1 MNESMT
7 IEKALEIIKE
17 DALYNPEVAYNLGK
31 WLRELE
37 MYRNNINLLIEDIK
51 GDIEFSRECDDLDY
65 TAAFAMALRS
75 IRKYLRGGLNDNI

>member
-1 MNESMT
+1 MT
-7 IEKALEIIKE
+7 IDEALKIIKD

-31 WLRELE
+31 WLRELQ
-37 MYRNNINLLIEDIK
+37 MYRTNTDLLIEDIK

-75 IRKYLRGGLNDNI
+75 IKKYLKGEVE

>member
-1 MNESMT
+1 MNENMT

-51 GDIEFSRECDDLDY
+51 GDIEFSRECNDLDY

-75 IRKYLRGGLNDNI
+75 IRKYLRGEEE